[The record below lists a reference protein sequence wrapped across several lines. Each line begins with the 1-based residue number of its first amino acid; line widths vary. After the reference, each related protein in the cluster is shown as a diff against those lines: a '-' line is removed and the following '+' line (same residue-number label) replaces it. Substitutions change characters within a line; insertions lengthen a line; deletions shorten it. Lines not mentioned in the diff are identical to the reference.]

1 MAQTLHAIDFLKS
14 PGKHP
19 DAAVCVAYGDDLF
32 LRRLVC
38 DAIAERVL
46 GTEDAEFSLARF
58 DGATAEFRSVFD
70 ELSTVAMFGSARRLV
85 IVDGADEFV
94 TRFRPQLEDYVARP
108 RSSGV
113 LLLCPKTWASNTRL
127 YKAVEQSGLQIDCK
141 PPTEARIAKFLV
153 ERAKKTH
160 ATVLEPAAAE
170 AMVEMV
176 GPELGLLDQQV
187 ATLALIAGA
196 GATIG
201 VELVNQH
208 VGSWR
213 AKTAWEM
220 LDLAAAGDAKAALEQ
235 LDRLLTA
242 GEHPIAILAQIS
254 ATLRRFA
261 AATRYVQ
268 QAERAGRRPNLR
280 EALEQAGFK
289 SFVIGKAE
297 QQLKQIGRQRAATL
311 YAALLE
317 ADLALKGAS
326 SSPARARLVLERLLI
341 RDVSG
346 AASGKASANR
356 SRQPARA

>member
-1 MAQTLHAIDFLKS
+1 MAGALAAIDYLKS

-19 DAAVCVAYGDDLF
+19 DAAVCVAFGDDLF

-38 DAIAERVL
+38 EAIAERVL

-58 DGATAEFRSVFD
+58 DGSSTEYRAVVD
-70 ELSTVAMFGSARRLV
+70 ELSTVAMFGSSRRLV
-85 IVDGADEFV
+85 IVDNADEFV
-94 TRFRPQLEDYVARP
+94 TKFRGQLEDYVARP
-108 RSSGV
+108 RTSGV

-127 YKAVEQSGLQIDCK
+127 YKAIDQSGLQIDCK
-141 PPTEARIAKFLV
+141 PPTEGRIAKFLI
-153 ERAKKTH
+153 ERAKKVH
-160 ATVLEPAAAE
+160 AATLEPVAAE
-170 AMVEMV
+170 AMVELV

-187 ATLALIAGA
+187 STLALIAGQ

-201 VELVNQH
+201 VDLVQQH

-268 QAERAGRRPNLR
+268 QAERSGRRPNLR
-280 EALEQAGFK
+280 EALELAGFK
-289 SFVIGKAE
+289 SFVLGKSE
-297 QQLKQIGRQRAATL
+297 QQLKKIGRQRAAALYRTL
-311 YAALLE
+311 LD
-317 ADLALKGAS
+317 ADLALKGQS
-326 SSPARARLVLERLLI
+326 SAPARARLVLERLLV
-341 RDVSG
+341 RDVAGVGGRGSG
-346 AASGKASANR
+346 GGVS
-356 SRQPARA
+356 

>member
-1 MAQTLHAIDFLKS
+1 MAQALHAIDFLKA
-14 PGKHP
+14 PAKHP
-19 DAAVCVAYGDDLF
+19 DAAICVAFGDDLF

-38 DAIAERVL
+38 EAIAERVL
-46 GTEDAEFSLARF
+46 GTEDAEFSLGRF
-58 DGATAEFRSVFD
+58 DGSSAEYRTVFD
-70 ELSTVAMFGSARRLV
+70 ELSTVAMFGSSQRLV
-85 IVDGADEFV
+85 IVDNADEFV
-94 TRFRPQLEDYVARP
+94 SRFRGQLEDYVARP
-108 RSSGV
+108 RTSGV

-127 YKAVEQSGLQIDCK
+127 YKAIDQAGLQIDCK
-141 PPTEARIAKFLV
+141 SPTAGRIAKFLV
-153 ERAKKTH
+153 ERAKKVH
-160 ATVLEPAAAE
+160 GAVLDAAAAE

-201 VELVNQH
+201 VELVQQH

-220 LDLAAAGDAKAALEQ
+220 LDLAAGGDAKAALEQ

-261 AATRYVQ
+261 AATRYIQ
-268 QAERAGRRPNLR
+268 HAERAGRRANLR

-289 SFVIGKAE
+289 SFVVGKAE
-297 QQLKQIGRQRAATL
+297 QQLKKIGRQRAAAL
-311 YAALLE
+311 YQVLLE
-317 ADLALKGAS
+317 TDLALKGQS
-326 SSPARARLVLERLLI
+326 SAAGRARLALERLLV
-341 RDVSG
+341 RDVAG
-346 AASGKASANR
+346 AG
-356 SRQPARA
+356 